1 MKTIN
6 IKGKDYTPVNER
18 LKYFRP
24 LPENIEFKDWTIT
37 EEIIEIN
44 NEYGIFKVIIE
55 DGNGRIR
62 SSAHC
67 LEFKDSSYI
76 NKTSFLE
83 NGFTSALGRAL
94 GYLGIGID
102 TSIASSSEVQNAIN
116 YQKKIE
122 RGGKTLTQEAFKKT
136 LEGTKS
142 QAKNVLKIYNMS
154 AEYRKA
160 IELKFDL

>member
-24 LPENIEFKDWTIT
+24 LPDTKEFKNWAIQ

-44 NEYGIFKVIIE
+44 DEYGIFKVIIKDE
-55 DGNGRIR
+55 NEKIR
-62 SSAHC
+62 SMAHC
-67 LEFKDSSYI
+67 MEFRDSSFI
-76 NKTSFLE
+76 NKSSFLE

-122 RGGKTLTQEAFKKT
+122 RGGKQLTKEAFKKT
-136 LEGTKS
+136 LEGTKA
-142 QAKNVLKIYNMS
+142 QAKNVLKMYDMS
-154 AEYRKA
+154 TEFKKA